1 MKKRY
6 LVLIGVLVVLIL
18 GYIGFKSVCLYYY
31 SPKQINKE
39 DFEKLKNGLTF
50 KDDIVIKTNKDVS
63 DYLEKDNI
71 KIRNDFKDFT
81 LKENWYVLN
90 DSNKDNKVAFT
101 LNGPTE
107 TYLDYLKAEDVNV
120 YNASLKNTTAND
132 RIKFLENNNIKNDID
147 FFKYMNKQ
155 EYPVFN
161 ILTPVNKMKSIYS
174 VYLMFNIMIPSTNY
188 INEIKGDYQGYILNL
203 DNIKEVSILKDNKR
217 YTFTFIGNDYFTLDY
232 VKELL
237 NTIVIP

>member
-6 LVLIGVLVVLIL
+6 LVLIGILVVLIL

-31 SPKQINKE
+31 NPKQINKE
-39 DFEKLKNGLTF
+39 DFEKLKNGLVF
-50 KDDIVIKTNKDVS
+50 KEDVVIKTNKDVT
-63 DYLEKDNI
+63 DYLVKDNI

-90 DSNKDNKVAFT
+90 DSKVAFAI
-101 LNGPTE
+101 NGPTE

-120 YNASLKNTTAND
+120 YNASLKNTKVDD
-132 RIKFLENNNIKNDID
+132 RNQFLKSNNIENDID

-155 EYPVFN
+155 EFPVFN
-161 ILTPVNKMKSIYS
+161 ILTPVNKMQSIYS
-174 VYLMFNIMIPSTNY
+174 VYLMFNIMIPSINY
-188 INEIKGDYQGYILNL
+188 INEIKGDYEGYILNL

-217 YTFTFIGNDYFTLDY
+217 YIFTFVGNDYFTVDY
-232 VKELL
+232 IKELL
-237 NTIVIP
+237 NTIVIE